1 MKRKKSGRPKAR
13 RRLSGPIHGRILELR
28 KAKELTQEQLAD
40 ALGIK
45 KSAVSHWEKGIA
57 RPEISRIP
65 ALAEVLG
72 GDVDEFV
79 SMLME
84 HAA

>member
-1 MKRKKSGRPKAR
+1 VKRRKQGKPKAR

-28 KAKELTQEQLAD
+28 EAKELTQEQLAK
-40 ALGIK
+40 AVGVT

-57 RPEISRIP
+57 PPALHRLP
-65 ALAEVLG
+65 ALAEALG

-84 HAA
+84 SAA